1 MFLNAQSFAATKL
14 CEKENGDRF
23 AIGENELCSDNGGIP
38 FKLNSDGTN
47 KKMKIEKQKKAQKE
61 PIKEREERI
70 KERVKM
76 IIEKQKK
83 EEKERIIIENNKLI
97 EERKETQYK
106 VDSCILKIFES
117 EEEWSE
123 NNARQLCRMAVID
136 STNSLMANC
145 ILDRGYKKPSSIYA
159 SVFNVCERVALKP
172 SWKDKIK
179 YATPLSEY
187 LNKLK

>member
-1 MFLNAQSFAATKL
+1 MRIIISIILIFLSAQSFANDWSYEAKKL
-14 CEKENGDRF
+14 YEKYSTLDELDKVLEEEYKYWSPKSKAKLRNGWIKLHGGMAEVKRKNL
-23 AIGENELCSDNGGIP
+23 AIETVRKEEKIRQE
-38 FKLNSDGTN
+38 
-47 KKMKIEKQKKAQKE
+47 KIEKQEQS
-61 PIKEREERI
+61 
-70 KERVKM
+70 
-76 IIEKQKK
+76 
-83 EEKERIIIENNKLI
+83 
-97 EERKETQYK
+97 RKEIQYK

>member
-1 MFLNAQSFAATKL
+1 MFLSAKSFANDWSYEAKELYQKYSTLDELDKVLEEEYKYYSPKTKAKL
-14 CEKENGDRF
+14 RNGWIELHGGMAEVKRKNIGGETVRREIEKE
-23 AIGENELCSDNGGIP
+23 E
-38 FKLNSDGTN
+38 
-47 KKMKIEKQKKAQKE
+47 QY
-61 PIKEREERI
+61 
-70 KERVKM
+70 
-76 IIEKQKK
+76 
-83 EEKERIIIENNKLI
+83 
-97 EERKETQYK
+97 RKETQYK

-136 STNSLMANC
+136 STSSIMANC

-179 YATPLSEY
+179 YTTPLSEY